1 MVYYE
6 WMVNT
11 FAAIEVSVSL
21 VEYTD
26 WLPRQVL
33 AGTV

>member
-11 FAAIEVSVSL
+11 FTAIEVSVSL
-21 VEYTD
+21 VECAD

-33 AGTV
+33 AGAV